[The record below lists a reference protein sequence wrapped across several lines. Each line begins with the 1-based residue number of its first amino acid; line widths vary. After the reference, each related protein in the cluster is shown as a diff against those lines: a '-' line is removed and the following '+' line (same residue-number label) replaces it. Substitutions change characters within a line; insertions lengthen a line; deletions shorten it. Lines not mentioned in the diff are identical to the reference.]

1 LAKQYGV
8 SETTLMKKANA
19 EKWNQLRREADSK
32 AAIKAQQKT
41 ADIAANNATKSER
54 IRAKLLNILE
64 REVDALPDSIGTE
77 LYKNTSNMAYEGEKG
92 GRMTKRNDGG
102 KKYKLTDLTRA
113 YRDLVDDRQI
123 DVNIKTANHDALN
136 EAFEALKG
144 DAQ

>member
-1 LAKQYGV
+1 
-8 SETTLMKKANA
+8 MKKANA

-92 GRMTKRNDGG
+92 GRMTRRNDGG

-136 EAFEALKG
+136 EAFEALG
-144 DAQ
+144 DAK

>member
-1 LAKQYGV
+1 
-8 SETTLMKKANA
+8 MKKANA

-41 ADIAANNATKSER
+41 ADIAANNATKAER
-54 IRAKLLNILE
+54 IREKLLNILE

-113 YRDLVDDRQI
+113 YRDLIDDRQI
-123 DVNIKTANHDALN
+123 DVNIVTANHAALD

-144 DAQ
+144 EAQ

>member
-1 LAKQYGV
+1 
-8 SETTLMKKANA
+8 MKKANA

-92 GRMTKRNDGG
+92 GRLTKRNDSG

-123 DVNIKTANHDALN
+123 DVNIRTANHDALN

-144 DAQ
+144 DAE

>member
-113 YRDLVDDRQI
+113 YRDLADDRQI

-144 DAQ
+144 DAG

>member
-1 LAKQYGV
+1 
-8 SETTLMKKANA
+8 MKKANA

-92 GRMTKRNDGG
+92 GRLTKRNDGG

-123 DVNIKTANHDALN
+123 DVNIRTANHDALN

>member
-1 LAKQYGV
+1 
-8 SETTLMKKANA
+8 MKKANA

-77 LYKNTSNMAYEGEKG
+77 LYKNTSQMAYEGENG
-92 GRMTKRNDGG
+92 GRLTKRNDGG

-123 DVNIKTANHDALN
+123 DVNIRTAHHDALN

>member
-1 LAKQYGV
+1 
-8 SETTLMKKANA
+8 MKKANA

-77 LYKNTSNMAYEGEKG
+77 LYKNTSQMAYEGEKG

>member
-1 LAKQYGV
+1 
-8 SETTLMKKANA
+8 MKKANA

-41 ADIAANNATKSER
+41 ADIAANNATKAER
-54 IRAKLLNILE
+54 IREKLLNILE

-77 LYKNTSNMAYEGEKG
+77 LYKNTSNMAYEGKKG

-113 YRDLVDDRQI
+113 YRDLIDDRQI
-123 DVNIKTANHDALN
+123 DVNIVTANHAALD

-144 DAQ
+144 EAQ

>member
-1 LAKQYGV
+1 
-8 SETTLMKKANA
+8 MKKANA

-41 ADIAANNATKSER
+41 ADIAANNATKAER
-54 IRAKLLNILE
+54 IREKLLNILE

-123 DVNIKTANHDALN
+123 DVNIRTANHDALN

>member
-1 LAKQYGV
+1 
-8 SETTLMKKANA
+8 MKKANA

-41 ADIAANNATKSER
+41 ADVAANNATKSER

-92 GRMTKRNDGG
+92 GRLTKRNDGG

-113 YRDLVDDRQI
+113 YRDLIDDRQI
-123 DVNIKTANHDALN
+123 DVNIVTANHTALN

-144 DAQ
+144 ETHD

>member
-1 LAKQYGV
+1 
-8 SETTLMKKANA
+8 MKKANA

-77 LYKNTSNMAYEGEKG
+77 LYKNTSQMAYEGEKG

-123 DVNIKTANHDALN
+123 DVNIRTANHDALN

>member
-1 LAKQYGV
+1 
-8 SETTLMKKANA
+8 MKKANA

-41 ADIAANNATKSER
+41 ADIAANNATKAER
-54 IRAKLLNILE
+54 IREKLLNILE

-92 GRMTKRNDGG
+92 GKLTKRNDGG

-123 DVNIKTANHDALN
+123 DVNIVIANHAALD
-136 EAFEALKG
+136 EAFEAMKG
-144 DAQ
+144 EAQ

>member
-1 LAKQYGV
+1 
-8 SETTLMKKANA
+8 MKKANA

-41 ADIAANNATKSER
+41 ADVAANNATKSER

-92 GRMTKRNDGG
+92 GRLTKRNDGG

-123 DVNIKTANHDALN
+123 DVNIRTANHDALN
-136 EAFEALKG
+136 EAFEALG
-144 DAQ
+144 DAK

>member
-1 LAKQYGV
+1 
-8 SETTLMKKANA
+8 MKKANA

-123 DVNIKTANHDALN
+123 DVNIRTANHDALN

>member
-1 LAKQYGV
+1 
-8 SETTLMKKANA
+8 MKKANA

-41 ADIAANNATKSER
+41 ADVAANNATKSER

-92 GRMTKRNDGG
+92 GRLTKRNDGG

-113 YRDLVDDRQI
+113 YRDLIDDRQI
-123 DVNIKTANHDALN
+123 DVNIVTANHAALD

-144 DAQ
+144 EAQ

>member
-1 LAKQYGV
+1 
-8 SETTLMKKANA
+8 MKKANA

-77 LYKNTSNMAYEGEKG
+77 LYKNTSQMAYEGEKG
-92 GRMTKRNDGG
+92 GRLTKRNDGG

-123 DVNIKTANHDALN
+123 DVNIRTANHDALN

>member
-1 LAKQYGV
+1 
-8 SETTLMKKANA
+8 MKKANA

-77 LYKNTSNMAYEGEKG
+77 LYKNTSQMAYEGEKG

-123 DVNIKTANHDALN
+123 DVNIVTANHAALD

>member
-1 LAKQYGV
+1 
-8 SETTLMKKANA
+8 MKKANA

-77 LYKNTSNMAYEGEKG
+77 LYKNTSQMAYEGEKG

-123 DVNIKTANHDALN
+123 DVNIVTANHAALD

-144 DAQ
+144 EAQ